1 MKKGYVK
8 PSMEIEKYEL
18 NASIAS
24 SCGPVVTMG
33 PGDEE
38 GVVCKEFG
46 DSFGPW
52 KARSKGPS
60 FYDGINGPACDC
72 YYTTG
77 GEGYFTS

>member
-24 SCGPVVTMG
+24 NCGPVVTMG
-33 PGDEE
+33 PGDFNHYVCEKFE
-38 GVVCKEFG
+38 G
-46 DSFGPW
+46 SFGTW
-52 KARSKGPS
+52 SARSKGPS
-60 FYDGINGPACDC
+60 FYDGTDGPACDC